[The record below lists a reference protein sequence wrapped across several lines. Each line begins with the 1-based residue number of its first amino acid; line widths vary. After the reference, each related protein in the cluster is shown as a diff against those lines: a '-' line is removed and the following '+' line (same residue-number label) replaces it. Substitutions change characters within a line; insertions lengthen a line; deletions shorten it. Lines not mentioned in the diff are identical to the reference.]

1 MLPKSRGTLSAA
13 VFNALQ
19 SGATAG
25 LEPVPESEEDAQVTM
40 WALYELH
47 YRGFDDV
54 DPDLEWDADLL
65 RVRRGLE
72 RSFEAEL
79 RRRWEQSPLSQDR
92 EPGLSGLSG
101 LTGLIDGHD
110 GPSLARF
117 VQRKADREQVLEILR
132 HRSLYHLKEAD
143 PTSWVVPRLDTR
155 PKAALMEILFDEY
168 GDGDPNRLHHHL
180 FRRGLEAAGLRTDH
194 AGYVDEAP
202 VEILAMNNALS
213 LFGLHRRL
221 RGAALGHFAA
231 FESTSSVPSRQL
243 AQGLRRLEFP
253 EEMAAYYDEHV
264 EADAVHEQVAIRDA
278 CGTFL
283 DDEPNERDQV
293 LLGAFTCLD
302 LEARY
307 AEAMLTRW
315 GVS

>member
-13 VFNALQ
+13 VFTALQ
-19 SGATAG
+19 SGATEG
-25 LEPVPESEEDAQVTM
+25 LETAPESEEDAQIAL

-47 YRGFDDV
+47 YRGFDEV
-54 DPDLEWDADLL
+54 DPDLEWDPDLL

-79 RRRWEQSPLSQDR
+79 RRRWELSPLR
-92 EPGLSGLSG
+92 EDSELG
-101 LTGLIDGHD
+101 LTDLVDKHD

-117 VQRKADREQVLEILR
+117 VQRRADREQVLELLQ

-143 PTSWVVPRLDTR
+143 PTSWVVPRLEAR

-180 FRRGLEAAGLRTDH
+180 FRRGLEAAGLRSDH
-194 AGYVDEAP
+194 ACYVDEAP

-221 RGAALGHFAA
+221 RAAALGHFAA

-243 AQGLRRLEFP
+243 AQGLRRLDFP
-253 EEMAAYYDEHV
+253 EELAAYYDEHV
-264 EADAVHEQVAIRDA
+264 EADSVHEQVAVRDV
-278 CGTFL
+278 CGAFL
-283 DDEPNERDQV
+283 DEEPVERDH
-293 LLGAFTCLD
+293 LLFGAFTCLD

-307 AEAMLTRW
+307 AQAMLTRW
-315 GVS
+315 DVS

>member
-25 LEPVPESEEDAQVTM
+25 LEPSPESEEDAQIAL

-47 YRGFDDV
+47 YRGFDEV
-54 DPDLEWDADLL
+54 DAELEWDADLL
-65 RVRRGLE
+65 RLRRDLE

-79 RRRWEQSPLSQDR
+79 RKRWEASPLR
-92 EPGLSGLSG
+92 EAGE
-101 LTGLIDGHD
+101 LTGLIEGHD

-117 VQRKADREQVLEILR
+117 VQRKADREQVLEILQ

-143 PTSWVVPRLDTR
+143 PTTWVVPRLDTR

-180 FRRGLEAAGLRTDH
+180 FRRGLEASGLRTDH
-194 AGYVDEAP
+194 ACYVDEAP
-202 VEILAMNNALS
+202 VEILEMNNALS
-213 LFGLHRRL
+213 LFGMHRRL

-231 FESTSSVPSRQL
+231 FEATSSVPSRQL
-243 AQGLRRLEFP
+243 AQGLRRLDFP
-253 EEMAAYYDEHV
+253 DEMAAYYDEHV
-264 EADAVHEQVAIRDA
+264 EADSVHEQVALRDV
-278 CGTFL
+278 CGAFL
-283 DDEPNERDQV
+283 EDNPNERDVV

-307 AEAMLTRW
+307 AHAMLTRW
-315 GVS
+315 GAS

>member
-25 LEPVPESEEDAQVTM
+25 LEPSPESEEDAQIAL

-47 YRGFDDV
+47 YRGFDEV
-54 DPDLEWDADLL
+54 DAELEWDADLL
-65 RVRRGLE
+65 RLRRDLE

-79 RRRWEQSPLSQDR
+79 RRRWEASPLH
-92 EPGLSGLSG
+92 EAGE
-101 LTGLIDGHD
+101 LTDVIDGHD

-117 VQRKADREQVLEILR
+117 VQRKADREQVLELLQ

-143 PTSWVVPRLDTR
+143 PTSWVIPRLDTR
-155 PKAALMEILFDEY
+155 PKAALMEVLFDEY

-180 FRRGLEAAGLRTDH
+180 FRRGMEASGLRTDH
-194 AGYVDEAP
+194 ACYVDEAP

-213 LFGLHRRL
+213 LFGMHRRL

-231 FESTSSVPSRQL
+231 FEATSSVPSRQL
-243 AQGLRRLEFP
+243 ARGLRRLDFP
-253 EEMAAYYDEHV
+253 DEMAAYYDEHV
-264 EADAVHEQVAIRDA
+264 EADAVHEQVALRDV
-278 CGTFL
+278 CGAFL
-283 DDEPNERDQV
+283 EENPSDRDQL

-307 AEAMLTRW
+307 AEAMLDRW

>member
-19 SGATAG
+19 SGATAD
-25 LEPVPESEEDAQVTM
+25 LEPAPESEEDAQIAL

-47 YRGFDDV
+47 YRGFDEV

-65 RVRRGLE
+65 CLRRGLE

-79 RRRWEQSPLSQDR
+79 RRRWED
-92 EPGLSGLSG
+92 SGVRDDPELD
-101 LTGLIDGHD
+101 LTGLITSHD

-117 VQRKADREQVLEILR
+117 VQRRADREQVLEILQ

-143 PTSWVVPRLDTR
+143 PTSWVLPRLETR

-180 FRRGLEAAGLRTDH
+180 FRRGMEAAGLRTDH
-194 AGYVDEAP
+194 ACYVDEAP

-231 FESTSSVPSRQL
+231 FESTSSLPSRQL
-243 AQGLRRLEFP
+243 AQGLRRLDFP

-264 EADAVHEQVAIRDA
+264 EADSVHEQVALRDV
-278 CGTFL
+278 CGAYL
-283 DDEPNERDQV
+283 EENPSDRDHL

-307 AEAMLTRW
+307 ARRMLGRW
-315 GVS
+315 DAS

>member
-25 LEPVPESEEDAQVTM
+25 LEPSPESEEDAQIAL

-47 YRGFDDV
+47 YRGFDEV
-54 DPDLEWDADLL
+54 DAELEWDADLL
-65 RVRRGLE
+65 RLRRDLE

-79 RRRWEQSPLSQDR
+79 RRRWEASPLH
-92 EPGLSGLSG
+92 EVGE
-101 LTGLIDGHD
+101 LTDVIDGHD

-117 VQRKADREQVLEILR
+117 VQRKADREQVLELLQ

-143 PTSWVVPRLDTR
+143 PTSWVIPRLDTR
-155 PKAALMEILFDEY
+155 PKAALMEVLFDEY

-180 FRRGLEAAGLRTDH
+180 FRRGMEASGLRTDH
-194 AGYVDEAP
+194 ACYVDEAP

-213 LFGLHRRL
+213 LFGMHRRL

-231 FESTSSVPSRQL
+231 FEATSSVPSRQL
-243 AQGLRRLEFP
+243 ARGLRRLDFP
-253 EEMAAYYDEHV
+253 DEMAAYYDEHL
-264 EADAVHEQVAIRDA
+264 EADAVHEQVALRDV
-278 CGTFL
+278 CGAFL
-283 DDEPNERDQV
+283 EENPSDRDQL

-307 AEAMLTRW
+307 AEAMLDRW

>member
-13 VFNALQ
+13 VFTALQ
-19 SGATAG
+19 SGATAD
-25 LEPVPESEEDAQVTM
+25 LEPTPESAEDAQIAL

-47 YRGFDDV
+47 YRGFDEV

-65 RVRRGLE
+65 RLRRGLE
-72 RSFEAEL
+72 RSFESEL
-79 RRRWEQSPLSQDR
+79 RRRWEHSGFHEDR
-92 EPGLSGLSG
+92 DLDLPGLVSR
-101 LTGLIDGHD
+101 HD

-117 VQRKADREQVLEILR
+117 VQRRADREQVLEILK

-155 PKAALMEILFDEY
+155 PKAAMMEILFDEY

-180 FRRGLEAAGLRTDH
+180 FRRGIEAAGLRTDH
-194 AGYVDEAP
+194 ACYVDEAP
-202 VEILAMNNALS
+202 VEILEMNNALS

-253 EEMAAYYDEHV
+253 DEMAAYYDEHV
-264 EADAVHEQVAIRDA
+264 EADSVHEQVAVRDV
-278 CGTFL
+278 CGAFV
-283 DDEPNERDQV
+283 EENPSERDQV
-293 LLGAFTCLD
+293 FLGAFTCLD
-302 LEARY
+302 TEARY
-307 AEAMLTRW
+307 ARTMLAQW
-315 GVS
+315 GAS